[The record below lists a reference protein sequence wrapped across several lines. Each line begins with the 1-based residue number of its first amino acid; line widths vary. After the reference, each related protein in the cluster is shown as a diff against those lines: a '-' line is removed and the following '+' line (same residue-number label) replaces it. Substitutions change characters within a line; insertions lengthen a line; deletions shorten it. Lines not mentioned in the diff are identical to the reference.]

1 MTHHA
6 HGLMTPTSTTG
17 IGRVTQTLGRRY
29 VRYINQT
36 YRRSGTLWEGRYHAS
51 LVQGDHYLLT
61 CYRYIELNPV
71 RTNIMEGPAEY
82 RWSSYPCNALGQ
94 PDSLI
99 EPHEDYL
106 RLGREPAERQAV
118 YRGLFRVHIRPGV
131 A

>member
-71 RTNIMEGPAEY
+71 RTNITEVLLSTAGAATLVMRSA
-82 RWSSYPCNALGQ
+82 SQ
-94 PDSLI
+94 T
-99 EPHEDYL
+99 H
-106 RLGREPAERQAV
+106 
-118 YRGLFRVHIRPGV
+118 
-131 A
+131 